1 MKLKV
6 RSPATFTPSNIGT
19 GRRRESGRKEK
30 NDISDTDAFL
40 SLSRNTLSEGNED
53 LWTRIRAEFREE
65 GLILKGRPGLLHGHS
80 TVQEIKLR

>member
-30 NDISDTDAFL
+30 NGISDKERKA
-40 SLSRNTLSEGNED
+40 SVSRNTLSEGNED
-53 LWTRIRAEFREE
+53 LWTRIRAEFRGE
-65 GLILKGRPGLLHGHS
+65 GLILKEDPIYSMDTALCR
-80 TVQEIKLR
+80 R